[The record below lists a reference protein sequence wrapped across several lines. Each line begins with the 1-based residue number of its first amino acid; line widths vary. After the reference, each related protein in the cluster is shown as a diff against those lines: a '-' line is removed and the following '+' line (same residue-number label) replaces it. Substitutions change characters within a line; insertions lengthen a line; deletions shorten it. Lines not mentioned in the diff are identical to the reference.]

1 MAKTMKQMLDRSE
14 NEVANERLGE
24 LLVSTL
30 RYIPLL
36 TMLVGIGFLLV
47 YTLARVGLIG
57 DPVWQLLAVTG
68 VILFLTAAILPI
80 INLARNQ
87 DGIFAYWLYV
97 SVMSLAALLLVLF
110 WQDILV
116 IALLIAWMAPLTLV
130 NGGLRRSYTLLSG
143 LISALTSVL
152 ILWLNAHPV
161 LERLSKSNPA
171 GLTALILLA
180 STIIL
185 FILTTFLSR
194 FLRFRTLQAR
204 LVISFIII
212 ITVPIIFTTGIS
224 VFNAFTNSENQF
236 ADTLQAIS
244 SLKQDQMDTVIQGIL
259 LELSTMQ
266 QGSGQASVLYI
277 IDHPDDTDNLYQMN
291 NSLAST
297 RIRDFIVTGNN
308 RYEEVLIL
316 NNAGKVLLS
325 TYKPNEGISFK
336 DQPFFQKGSSGYY
349 IGLNKY
355 PGKQNLAGD
364 IKLLVAAPFY
374 ASYGQD
380 ARGVVVLV
388 AKSELVTNILKT
400 TPGLPDA
407 ETYLV
412 DASLAPLTTTHAP
425 PGPIQSRV
433 VIENISQ
440 RSGEARGDYNN
451 YAGIPV
457 LGYVRWYPALQAALV
472 AEIPQSDV
480 LNKALSTLL
489 LSSLVGI
496 FTIVIAII
504 TVISTSR
511 EISEPVS
518 SLAGA
523 AEGFANGKLNARA
536 VADQDD
542 EIGDLARSF
551 NSMADQLEGIITN
564 LEHRVGERTKDLELQ
579 TLRLR
584 TAAEVARD
592 AASAPNL
599 DELLERSGRL
609 IRDRFN
615 LYHTGIFLLDEKKE
629 YAVLMASPTD
639 AGRSLIENH
648 HRLRVGEQGI
658 VGRVAA
664 TGEPRIALD
673 TGVDPVYFS
682 NPLLPATRSEMAL
695 ALKSN
700 EGIIG
705 VLDIQSDQAEAFTRD
720 DIAVM
725 QVMADQ
731 LATAIE
737 RSRLL
742 HQVESDLKEIER
754 TYSGFTRKSWLS
766 FEGTERQT
774 PGYKYDNLK
783 LEPIGSLSEEAMS
796 AFDTGLTQIT
806 GSSAENPDS
815 GRSAAIPIRLRGNT
829 IGVLNIR
836 FQNDQVQEKT
846 IAMIEQISDR
856 LAGALEN
863 ARLLEVSM
871 RSANKERV
879 IGEITSKIGASVNIH
894 NVLQTAVEE
903 LGRAIPGSDVVIQF
917 QGNGKVLGEEKAE

>member
-1 MAKTMKQMLDRSE
+1 MKQLLGRSE
-14 NEVANERLGE
+14 NENTGERLGE
-24 LLVSTL
+24 LLLATL

-47 YTLARVGLIG
+47 YSFARVGLMG

-68 VILFLTAAILPI
+68 VVLFLTASVMPI
-80 INLARNQ
+80 INLARNK
-87 DGIFAYWLYV
+87 DGIFAFWLYV
-97 SVMSLAALLLVLF
+97 FVMSVTAILF
-110 WQDILV
+110 VIFWADILIV
-116 IALLIAWMAPLTLV
+116 AILIAWMPSLTLI
-130 NGGLRRSYTLLSG
+130 NNRIRRFYPF
-143 LISALTSVL
+143 ISVFFSV
-152 ILWLNAHPV
+152 ITTVIIIWLNWHPAI
-161 LERLSKSNPA
+161 ERLSKSNPA
-171 GLTALILLA
+171 GLTALILFA

-244 SLKQDQMDTVIQGIL
+244 SLKQDQMDAVVQAIL
-259 LELSTMQ
+259 LEVSTIQ
-266 QGSGQASVLYI
+266 QGSGQASILYI
-277 IDHPDDTDNLYQMN
+277 IDHQGDNDNLYQMN
-291 NSLAST
+291 RSLAST
-297 RIRDFIVTGNN
+297 RVRDFMVKEDN
-308 RYEEVLIL
+308 RYEEILLL
-316 NNAGKVLLS
+316 NNAGTVILS
-325 TYKPNEGISFK
+325 TYKPNEGVSFK
-336 DQPFFQKGSSGYY
+336 EQAFFQKGSVGYY
-349 IGLNKY
+349 VGLNKY

-364 IKLLVAAPFY
+364 TKFLVAAPFY

-380 ARGVVVLV
+380 ARGVVLLV
-388 AKSELVTNILKT
+388 AKSELITNILKT
-400 TPGLPDA
+400 TPGLTNA

-412 DASLAPLTTTHAP
+412 DSSLLPITNTQVAP
-425 PGPIQSRV
+425 GKIRSNV
-433 VIENISQ
+433 VLEKISQ
-440 RSGEARGDYNN
+440 KSGEARGVYDN

-457 LGYVRWYPALQAALV
+457 LGYVRWYPAMQVALV
-472 AEIPQSDV
+472 AEIPESDV
-480 LNKALSTLL
+480 LNKAFSTLL
-489 LSSLVGI
+489 VTSLVGL
-496 FTIVIAII
+496 FTIIIAII

-511 EISEPVS
+511 DISKPVTT
-518 SLAGA
+518 LAEA
-523 AEGFANGKLNARA
+523 AENFAGGKLSTRA
-536 VADQDD
+536 FADQDD

-551 NSMADQLEGIITN
+551 NSMADQLQGIINN
-564 LEHRVGERTKDLELQ
+564 LERRVDERTKDLERQ

-599 DELLERSGRL
+599 DELLERAGRL

-629 YAVLMASPTD
+629 YAVLMASPTE
-639 AGRSLIENH
+639 AGRSLIQNN

-705 VLDIQSDQAEAFTRD
+705 VLDIQSDQPEAFTRD
-720 DIAVM
+720 DISVM

-737 RSRLL
+737 RIRLL
-742 HQVESDLKEIER
+742 HHVESDLKEIER
-754 TYSGFTRKSWLS
+754 TYSGFTRQSWLT
-766 FEGTERQT
+766 FKGTEHQT
-774 PGYKYDNLK
+774 PGYKFDNIK
-783 LEPIGSLSEEAMS
+783 LEPISDLSDEGLS
-796 AFDTGLTQIT
+796 AIKTGLTQIAEA
-806 GSSAENPDS
+806 SAADPNG
-815 GRSAAIPIRLRGNT
+815 GRTAAIPIRLRGNT
-829 IGVLNIR
+829 IGVVNIR
-836 FQNDQVQEKT
+836 FQNSQVQEKT

-856 LAGALEN
+856 LASALEN
-863 ARLLEVSM
+863 ARLLEESM

-903 LGRAIPGSDVVIQF
+903 LGRAIPGSDVIIQF
-917 QGNGKVLGEEKAE
+917 QGDGEVQGQEK